1 MASSKGILIE
11 TSLVLAAL
19 LEGPLGEE
27 VRSYLRGIKE
37 KGGHI
42 SEPLL
47 AEIHNLDEPR
57 REWVARLLKDLP
69 FPILRMNLDAINL
82 AQRYVYNKIFEGPLR
97 DLGLHAA
104 LASVKAWEELVTLD
118 ERLITAREGIERINQ
133 VANYPTPAFSLP
145 LSIRWTGDEEL
156 DRVRAL
162 SWRVTGEKKGEEVVR
177 IIQDMAA
184 SFLKEKRLALEKVG
198 KVELF

>member
-1 MASSKGILIE
+1 MAEKAILIE

-19 LEGPLGEE
+19 WEDPQGEE
-27 VRSYLRGIKE
+27 VRSYLQEIRE

-42 SEPLL
+42 SELLL

-57 REWVARLLKDLP
+57 REWVARLLRDLP
-69 FPILRMNLDAINL
+69 FPILRINLKAVNL
-82 AQRYVYNKIFEGPLR
+82 AQRYVYNKIFEGSLR

-104 LASVKAWEELVTLD
+104 LASVKAWEELVSLD
-118 ERLITAREGIERINQ
+118 ERLITAREEIERINR
-133 VANYPTPAFSLP
+133 VAGYSTPAFSHL
-145 LSIRWTGDEEL
+145 LSIGWKGDEEL

-162 SWRVTGEKKGEEVVR
+162 SWRVTGGKKGEEVLK
-177 IIQDMAA
+177 IIQDMAS
-184 SFLKEKRLALEKVG
+184 SFLKEKKLALEKVG

>member
-1 MASSKGILIE
+1 MADKGVLIE

-19 LEGPLGEE
+19 WEDPLGEE
-27 VRSYLRGIKE
+27 VRYYLQGIRE

-42 SEPLL
+42 SELLL

-57 REWVARLLKDLP
+57 REWVARLLRDLP
-69 FPILRMNLDAINL
+69 LPILRINLKAVNL

-133 VANYPTPAFSLP
+133 VADYPTPAFSHP
-145 LSIRWTGDEEL
+145 LSIGWKGDEKL

-162 SWRVTGEKKGEEVVR
+162 SWRVTGEKKGEEVMR

-184 SFLKEKRLALEKVG
+184 SFLKEKKLALEKVG

>member
-1 MASSKGILIE
+1 MAEKGILIE

-19 LEGPLGEE
+19 GEDPLGEE
-27 VRSYLRGIKE
+27 VRSYLQGVRE
-37 KGGHI
+37 RGGHI
-42 SEPLL
+42 SELLL
-47 AEIHNLDEPR
+47 AEIHNLNEPR
-57 REWVARLLKDLP
+57 REWTAQLFRELP
-69 FPILRMNLDAINL
+69 LPILRINLKAVNL
-82 AQRYVYNKIFEGPLR
+82 AQRYVYNKIFEGSLK

-118 ERLITAREGIERINQ
+118 ERLTTAREGVERINQ
-133 VANYPTPAFSLP
+133 VADHPTPAFSLP
-145 LSIRWTGDEEL
+145 LSIEWKGDEEL

-177 IIQDMAA
+177 IIQEMAA
-184 SFLKEKRLALEKVG
+184 NFLKEKRLSLEKVG